1 MNKVSG
7 GDRIPAELFQIWK
20 DDAIKVQ
27 HSIYQQIWKTQQWPQ
42 DQKRLVF
49 IPIPKKGD
57 AKECSS
63 YCAVAVISHASKV
76 MLKIL
81 QARLQQYMNREHPD
95 GHTRFR
101 KGRETR
107 DQLVNICWITEKGRE
122 FQKNIYFCF
131 IDYTK
136 AFLWITKKCGTF
148 LKRWEYQTTLPA
160 SWEICIQI
168 KK

>member
-1 MNKVSG
+1 M
-7 GDRIPAELFQIWK
+7 
-20 DDAIKVQ
+20 
-27 HSIYQQIWKTQQWPQ
+27 
-42 DQKRLVF
+42 
-49 IPIPKKGD
+49 PIPNKGN
-57 AKECSS
+57 AKECSD
-63 YCAVAVISHASKV
+63 YCKIVLISHANKV
-76 MLKIL
+76 KLKMI

-160 SWEICIQI
+160 SWETHMQV
-168 KK
+168 KKQVRTVCGTMDWFKIGKGKCQSLTPWLFNSIWRVHHVNCWAG